1 MHIGDALFVIMRWLH
16 LSSFV
21 TLIGGILYGRFV
33 MAPALG
39 ALSPDTAEKLAN
51 DAARRYRPWVLAAVA
66 GLIVSGTY
74 NLLTNPGHT
83 VKYHILLGVKLL
95 LVLHVFAVAFLITLP
110 DNPRRARQMTGM
122 IISGLIVLAISSYLR
137 RIF

>member
-1 MHIGDALFVIMRWLH
+1 MTDVLFVIMRWLH

-33 MAPALG
+33 FTPALG
-39 ALSPDTAEKLAN
+39 NLSPDAAEALSRQ
-51 DAARRYRPWVLAAVA
+51 AAARYRPFALAAMA

-74 NLLTNPGHT
+74 NLLTNPGHST
-83 VKYHILLGVKLL
+83 KYHVLLGIKLL
-95 LVLHVFAVAFLITLP
+95 LVAHIFAVAFLITQP
-110 DNPRRARQMTGM
+110 DNPRRARQMTGT
-122 IISGLIVLAISSYLR
+122 IISGLIVLAISAYLR